1 MLSLVV
7 ARARNGAI
15 GKDNL
20 IPWHAPEDLAF
31 FQRETTGGAIIMGR
45 KTWESLPFKPLK
57 NRLNCVVSSDKS
69 LTEHVFATPEA
80 ALAFARAQSI
90 LAQRHAPQAAFPLAQ
105 SDGPQRTDPS
115 AAQALALPDQGTE
128 RQKCRVRCLDQ
139 SGDGKERQKR
149 RLLQKHC
156 RLSRRPKRRMNFL
169 ANVVGSKCSSVSAA
183 RWPPT

>member
-57 NRLNCVVSSDKS
+57 NRLNCVVSSDTS

-80 ALAFARAQSI
+80 ALQFAQAQGYARAYGI
-90 LAQRHAPQAAFPLAQ
+90 GGAGIYGALLPLA
-105 SDGPQRTDPS
+105 D
-115 AAQALALPDQGTE
+115 
-128 RQKCRVRCLDQ
+128 
-139 SGDGKERQKR
+139 
-149 RLLQKHC
+149 RLLITEVALDIPDADAFFPNFDVKDWQQLRSIPLRAEAPAC
-156 RLSRRPKRRMNFL
+156 IATEYLRR
-169 ANVVGSKCSSVSAA
+169 
-183 RWPPT
+183 